1 MNGMQPSVSLFTND
15 EECKDPSVLASRKLS
30 RPELATKK
38 PHVTINVKL
47 NRIKEMK
54 DKEEDGSKGR
64 ELSTS
69 TSLRRPESELTE
81 EQRIL
86 ELTRR

>member
-1 MNGMQPSVSLFTND
+1 
-15 EECKDPSVLASRKLS
+15 
-30 RPELATKK
+30 
-38 PHVTINVKL
+38 
-47 NRIKEMK
+47 MK
-54 DKEEDGSKGR
+54 DKEEEGSKGR

-81 EQRIL
+81 EQKIL

>member
-1 MNGMQPSVSLFTND
+1 MQPSVSIFTD
-15 EECKDPSVLASRKLS
+15 AEECKDPSILASRKTS
-30 RPELATKK
+30 RQELGTKK
-38 PHVTINVKL
+38 PQVTINVKL

-54 DKEEDGSKGR
+54 DKEEEGSKGR

-81 EQRIL
+81 EQKIL